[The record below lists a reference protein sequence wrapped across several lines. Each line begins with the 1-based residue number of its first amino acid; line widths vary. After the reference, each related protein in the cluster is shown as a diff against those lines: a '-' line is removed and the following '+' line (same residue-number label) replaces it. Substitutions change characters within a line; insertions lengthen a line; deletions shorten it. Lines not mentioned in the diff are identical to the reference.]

1 MAPVHPDLPTR
12 VFIAVAFLLAAAAPL
27 GADFELASPKLFELR
42 YASSAQQEIRV
53 GPEHATAFDLIPNPA
68 GGVIGWWRIPVLGR
82 EAHVY
87 LALVPVDAF
96 TSRWGVAVLHPGGLP
111 AEWWLDRVEQ
121 HFSLRQTVAG
131 AAADDRIRMA
141 VVYGPTAIDPEDPRF
156 PVVIRPYPNFL
167 QTQQVTLVNSRDGLA
182 ASVIVEDADG
192 HRKCM
197 GFRGG
202 PGPGVR
208 TIVVGHTPENLGQAL
223 TFIPRSAVLLRTGIA
238 GGLEGAIRWYR
249 NVQQDLSGSFL
260 NRRRARGV
268 HRFLEESKLIVF
280 VGAGKTRKPAGH
292 RYDVTDAYIQDLLR
306 TFGDMHG
313 EGLMFYVG
321 GWENDLDTRRRI
333 RPDMYDGIL
342 PGYQRLVNAAH
353 AAGHRAIPYFLPDA
367 VSQRSRYFDTSVIRL
382 DRSGLPVLSVY
393 EEEPVGWLSY
403 YSAGPGRILTP
414 LLVDTMM
421 QRFGFD
427 GAYLDALSATHF
439 CYRSTNPADE
449 NEQLSG
455 IRTWLNDVRG
465 RLEVLSREGLFA
477 NETPTE
483 VFSTDVSGLDV
494 PETNQDGLN
503 LFRRTYSGREWPS
516 VHMILEKHPLKFALS
531 LARGLVN
538 GVRPM
543 ISWPED
549 DEAIPNPARNSA
561 RFRPFFEMLG
571 RYCGGYDGGFRTVI
585 DGALK
590 AELRSFRTTMVPLL
604 VHYPAAWT
612 EPVPAVL
619 HGVFAPDADSIER
632 VILLARWTA
641 PDEAMLL
648 DLGLESTHPLRN
660 VSERVEMDL
669 SRRALDLAEGRQY
682 QVIIDDPATG
692 TTRSAGMLP
701 ETLDAK
707 IGVSVTLE
715 PASFQFIRVK
725 PVDVTY

>member
-1 MAPVHPDLPTR
+1 MASVHPNHPSR
-12 VFIAVAFLLAAAAPL
+12 VFLAAALLLAAAAPL

-42 YASSAQQEIRV
+42 YASSGQQETRV
-53 GPEHATAFDLIPNPA
+53 GPEKATAFDLFPNPA
-68 GGVIGWWRIPVLGR
+68 GGVIGRWRIPVLER

-87 LALVPVDAF
+87 LALIPVDAV

-111 AEWWLDRVEQ
+111 ADWWLDRVEQ

-131 AAADDRIRMA
+131 AAGEDLIRMA
-141 VVYGPTAIDPEDPRF
+141 TVYGPTAIDPEDPRY
-156 PVVIRPYPNFL
+156 PAVIRPYPNFL
-167 QTQQVTLVNSRDGLA
+167 QTQQVTLVNPRDGLA
-182 ASVIVEDADG
+182 ASVIVEDAEG

-197 GFRGG
+197 GFKGE
-202 PGPGVR
+202 PGTDVR
-208 TIVVGHTPENLGQAL
+208 TIVVSHIPENLGQAL

-268 HRFLEESKLIVF
+268 HRFLEESKLIVY
-280 VGAGKTRKPAGH
+280 VGAKETQVRAGH
-292 RYDVTDAYIQDLLR
+292 RYDVTNAYIQDLLR

-313 EGLMFYVG
+313 PGLIFYVG
-321 GWENDLDTRRRI
+321 GWEDDLDTRRRI

-342 PGYQRLVNAAH
+342 PGYQRLVNAVR

-367 VSQRSRYFDTSVIRL
+367 VSQRSRYFDTSLIRL
-382 DRSGLPVLSVY
+382 LRSGEPVLGVY
-393 EEEPVGWLSY
+393 DEEPVGWLSY

-427 GAYLDALSATHF
+427 GAYFDALSASHF
-439 CYRSTNPADE
+439 CHRSTNPADE
-449 NEQLSG
+449 NEQLDG
-455 IRTWLNDVRG
+455 IRTWLNEVRG
-465 RLEVLSREGLFA
+465 RLEVLNREGLFA

-494 PETNQDGLN
+494 PETNENGLN

-516 VHMILEKHPLKFALS
+516 VHMIFEKHPLKFLLS
-531 LARGLVN
+531 LARGLVH
-538 GVRPM
+538 GARPM

-549 DEAIPNPARNSA
+549 DIAIPNPARSSA

-571 RYCGGYDGGFRTVI
+571 RYCGGYDGGFRTII

-590 AELRSFRTTMVPLL
+590 AELASFRTTLVPPLI
-604 VHYPAAWT
+604 HYPAAWT
-612 EPVPAVL
+612 KPVPAVL
-619 HGVFAPDADSIER
+619 HGVFAPDADSSER

-641 PDEAMLL
+641 PDEATLL
-648 DLGLESTHPLRN
+648 ELNLASTHPLRN

-669 SRRALDLAEGRQY
+669 SRRALDLEEGGQY
-682 QVIIDDPATG
+682 RVIIDDPVDG
-692 TTRSAGMLP
+692 TTRSVGVLP
-701 ETLDAK
+701 ETRDATL
-707 IGVSVTLE
+707 GVSVTLE
-715 PASFQFIRVK
+715 PASFQFIRVV
-725 PVDVTY
+725 PLEVN